1 MDDAADTLLTQADA
15 CHDDVPEAAAAT
27 LRRLALAQLP
37 AARWPRAAFLFNHVL
52 GELLGD
58 WREAQQRTDA
68 LASLAGAQAPNAL
81 WRQAAVAARLA
92 GDAAAQARHAQA
104 LAAASGAP
112 LPQVN
117 EPIALAAVSFTL
129 EGRDVAAAARDALD
143 VLTPLHNAT
152 WQRPGPLDA
161 DVAAMCNNIASHF
174 VDRPLAELSHPA
186 LRETLAEA
194 ARLSAA
200 FWQRAGGW
208 VQHERACHLRA
219 LASHALH
226 APGEALVHAQRGL
239 ALIAAHDR
247 EGAET
252 VDRAFLTLELAL
264 AHRRLGRADEAAQM
278 QANAEALMREVGD
291 DALQRWFDE
300 RVARNSALA
309 TVPAWN

>member
-1 MDDAADTLLTQADA
+1 
-15 CHDDVPEAAAAT
+15 
-27 LRRLALAQLP
+27 
-37 AARWPRAAFLFNHVL
+37 
-52 GELLGD
+52 
-58 WREAQQRTDA
+58 
-68 LASLAGAQAPNAL
+68 
-81 WRQAAVAARLA
+81 
-92 GDAAAQARHAQA
+92 
-104 LAAASGAP
+104 
-112 LPQVN
+112 
-117 EPIALAAVSFTL
+117 
-129 EGRDVAAAARDALD
+129 VAAAARDALD

-226 APGEALVHAQRGL
+226 APGEALAHAQHGL

-252 VDRAFLTLELAL
+252 VDRAFLTLELA
-264 AHRRLGRADEAAQM
+264 HRRLGRAEEAAQM
-278 QANAEALMREVGD
+278 QANAEAPMREVGDD

-300 RVARNSALA
+300 RVARNSELA